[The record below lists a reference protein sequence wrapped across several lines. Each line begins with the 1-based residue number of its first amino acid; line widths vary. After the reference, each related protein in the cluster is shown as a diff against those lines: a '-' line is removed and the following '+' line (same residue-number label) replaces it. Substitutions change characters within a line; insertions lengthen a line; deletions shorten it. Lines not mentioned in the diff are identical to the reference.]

1 MTESR
6 LVGRVKW
13 FNNKSGFGFITVLTG
28 DNKDK
33 DIFAHYSS
41 IRGESSQYKYLVQ
54 GEYLEFSLVKS
65 ENENHE
71 FNASDICGVQ
81 NGPLMCDTHR
91 LNSTS
96 VNKSGYKPRVREP
109 RVESEPELEFREVKR
124 R

>member
-13 FNNKSGFGFITVLTG
+13 FNNKSGFGFVTVLTG

-71 FNASDICGVQ
+71 FNASDICGIQ

-96 VNKSGYKPRVREP
+96 VNKSSYKPRVREP
-109 RVESEPELEFREVKR
+109 RFEPEADSDFREVKR
-124 R
+124 K